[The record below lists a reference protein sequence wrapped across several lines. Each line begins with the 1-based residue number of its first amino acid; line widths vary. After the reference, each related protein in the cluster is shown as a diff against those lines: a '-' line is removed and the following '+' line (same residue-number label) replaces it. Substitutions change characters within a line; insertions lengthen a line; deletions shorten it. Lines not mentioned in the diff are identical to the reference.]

1 MLKGIRQVLRRVQRS
16 NPLFLSDKGCFD
28 NLSHDFILK
37 QLRGFPLKGVVER
50 ILKAGYLDNNVFN
63 ETEKGTPQG
72 GLLSPLLANIALT
85 GLEECLNIS
94 YKEENYNQNGEKR
107 ITYRTYGNYRVVK
120 YADDFVIFS
129 KTKEEIEEVR
139 NLLEPYLDERGLE
152 LAEDKTRIT
161 HTHKGFNFLGF
172 VRRARGF
179 IPYTVSVKQFVSIP
193 VALGFSPM
201 KLLIE

>member
-1 MLKGIRQVLRRVQRS
+1 MIIVLMIKIKLIILICAIEDTLILLDKCILEPIVSKGTRQVLRREGGS
-16 NPLFLSDKGCFD
+16 NPPDLSDKGCFD

-107 ITYRTYGNYRVVK
+107 ITYRTNGNYRVVR

-129 KTKEEIEEVR
+129 KT
-139 NLLEPYLDERGLE
+139 
-152 LAEDKTRIT
+152 
-161 HTHKGFNFLGF
+161 F
-172 VRRARGF
+172 
-179 IPYTVSVKQFVSIP
+179 
-193 VALGFSPM
+193 
-201 KLLIE
+201 